1 MPAVLRFSSCVRRR
15 IAAWLLWVGLAG
27 TLGAV
32 SRDPIELRAQRER
45 WPSEITVTSAARG
58 IVLQQGKPNGAMLLG
73 AGRTLAVIDVADD
86 GVVGRIGS
94 VTLVVAFDKTDF
106 FSRLHPPGAA
116 AAAPAPARSAPPAAA
131 PEAGSADKKPA
142 PAASGGEARSNA
154 MMPRLLGDKLV
165 QLTGGRVRAAPTGS
179 IDGAR
184 YIALYYSASWCGP
197 CRQFTPELVK
207 AYRELKAKYPDFEV
221 VFVSS
226 DNSAGEMADY
236 MKKDGMPWLAV
247 DYAQRNGKIMS
258 YAGPGIPCLVLV
270 DEKGK
275 VLSDSFEGGN
285 YVGPMKVLNDTR
297 RLLAKR

>member
-1 MPAVLRFSSCVRRR
+1 MPAVLRLRFRFSRQ
-15 IAAWLLWVGLAG
+15 IAAWLFLLGLVGTA
-27 TLGAV
+27 GAV
-32 SRDPIELRAQRER
+32 SRDPAELRAQRER

-58 IVLQQGKPNGAMLLG
+58 VVLQQGKPNGAMLLG

-94 VTLVVAFDKTDF
+94 VTLLVAFDKTDF
-106 FSRLHPPGAA
+106 FSRFQPAGAA
-116 AAAPAPARSAPPAAA
+116 PVAPAPARSAPPAAA
-131 PEAGSADKKPA
+131 PEDGPPAKKSA
-142 PAASGGEARSNA
+142 PAAGGTEGRSNA

-165 QLTGGRVRAAPTGS
+165 QFTEGRVRPAPAGS

-184 YIALYYSASWCGP
+184 FIALYYSASWCGP

-236 MKKDGMPWLAV
+236 MKKDAMPWLAV
-247 DYAQRNGKIMS
+247 DYAKRNGKIMS
-258 YAGPGIPCLVLV
+258 YSGPGIPCLVLV

-275 VLSDSFEGGN
+275 VLSDSFEGDN
-285 YVGPMKVLNDTR
+285 YVGPMKVLNDAR